1 MLKLCTS
8 YSKKVPAEAEYSSQQ
23 YHCQVEV
30 ELPDGL
36 TQEQIQGRIHETFG
50 MVRDSVEA
58 ELQTARQTAPAIQ
71 PPQMPPPQPQQYAQ
85 PQAQQYAQPQ
95 AQQYAQPQAHQQ
107 YPQSQ
112 YPQQQGYQ
120 QNGYAQ
126 QPQQQRQYQQGA
138 AKGKVKNEGNATPKQ
153 IEYLLKLMKGS
164 SWTVDGLK
172 MNYNISRLED
182 LTSAQCSELI
192 NQLKANAA

>member
-1 MLKLCTS
+1 MLKLNAS
-8 YSKKVPAEAEYSSQQ
+8 YSKKVPAGTEYSSQQ
-23 YHCQVEV
+23 YHCQIEV

-58 ELQTARQTAPAIQ
+58 ELRTAQQAAPAMQ

-85 PQAQQYAQPQ
+85 PQYQQPM
-95 AQQYAQPQAHQQ
+95 P
-107 YPQSQ
+107 
-112 YPQQQGYQ
+112 Q
-120 QNGYAQ
+120 QNGYVQQTAPQ
-126 QPQQQRQYQQGA
+126 NAYMQPQPNAQPRQYQQGA
-138 AKGKVKNEGNATPKQ
+138 SKGKGKNDNNATPKQ

-164 SWTVDGLK
+164 TWTVDGLK
-172 MNYNISRLED
+172 LNFNISRLED

-192 NQLKANAA
+192 NQLKTNAA

>member
-1 MLKLCTS
+1 MLKLNAS
-8 YSKKVPAEAEYSSQQ
+8 YSKKVPAGAEYSSQQ

-36 TQEQIQGRIHETFG
+36 TQEQIQGRIHETFM

-85 PQAQQYAQPQ
+85 PQA
-95 AQQYAQPQAHQQ
+95 HQQ

-126 QPQQQRQYQQGA
+126 QPPQQRQYQQGS
-138 AKGKVKNEGNATPKQ
+138 AKGKGKNEGNATLKQ

-164 SWTVDGLK
+164 TWTVDGLK
-172 MNYNISRLED
+172 LNYNISRLED
-182 LTSAQCSELI
+182 LTSEQCSYLI
-192 NQLKANAA
+192 GQLKNNAA

>member
-1 MLKLCTS
+1 MLKLNAS

-36 TQEQIQGRIHETFG
+36 TQDQIQGRIHETFI

-85 PQAQQYAQPQ
+85 PQA
-95 AQQYAQPQAHQQ
+95 HQQ

-126 QPQQQRQYQQGA
+126 QPPQQRQYQQGA

-182 LTSAQCSELI
+182 LTSEQASYLI

>member
-8 YSKKVPAEAEYSSQQ
+8 YSKKVPADAEYSSQQ

-58 ELQTARQTAPAIQ
+58 ELRTAQQAAPAIQ
-71 PPQMPPPQPQQYAQ
+71 PPQMPPPQPQQY
-85 PQAQQYAQPQ
+85 
-95 AQQYAQPQAHQQ
+95 
-107 YPQSQ
+107 
-112 YPQQQGYQ
+112 PQQQYVQ
-120 QNGYAQ
+120 QNGYTQQSAPQ
-126 QPQQQRQYQQGA
+126 QNAYMQPQPNAQSRQYQQGG
-138 AKGKVKNEGNATPKQ
+138 AKGKGKNEANASPKQ
-153 IEYLLKLMKGS
+153 IDYLLKLMKGS
-164 SWTVDGLK
+164 NWTVDGIK
-172 MNYNISRLED
+172 QSYNISRLED
-182 LTSAQCSELI
+182 LTSEQASYLI

>member
-1 MLKLCTS
+1 MMKLNAS
-8 YSKKVPAEAEYSSQQ
+8 YAKKVPAEENFSSQQ
-23 YHCQVEV
+23 YHCQIEV
-30 ELPDGL
+30 ELDGGLKPD
-36 TQEQIQGRIHETFG
+36 QIQARIHETFCT
-50 MVRDSVEA
+50 VRNAVETEIQA
-58 ELQTARQTAPAIQ
+58 ARQTAPAIQ
-71 PPQMPPPQPQQYAQ
+71 PPQMPPPQP
-85 PQAQQYAQPQ
+85 
-95 AQQYAQPQAHQQ
+95 QQYAQPQAHQQ

-138 AKGKVKNEGNATPKQ
+138 TKGKVKNEGNATPKQ

-172 MNYNISRLED
+172 MNYNISRLEE
-182 LTSAQCSELI
+182 LTSEQASYLI

>member
-1 MLKLCTS
+1 MLKLNAS

-36 TQEQIQGRIHETFG
+36 TQEQIQGRIHETFM

-85 PQAQQYAQPQ
+85 PQT
-95 AQQYAQPQAHQQ
+95 HQQ

-126 QPQQQRQYQQGA
+126 QPPQQRQYQQGA

>member
-1 MLKLCTS
+1 MMKLNAS
-8 YSKKVPAEAEYSSQQ
+8 YAKKVPAEENFSSQQ
-23 YHCQVEV
+23 YHCQIEV
-30 ELPDGL
+30 ELDGGLKPD
-36 TQEQIQGRIHETFG
+36 QIQARIHETFCT
-50 MVRDSVEA
+50 VRNAVETEIQA
-58 ELQTARQTAPAIQ
+58 ARQTAPAIQ
-71 PPQMPPPQPQQYAQ
+71 PPQMPPPQP
-85 PQAQQYAQPQ
+85 
-95 AQQYAQPQAHQQ
+95 QQYAQPQAHQQ

-172 MNYNISRLED
+172 MNYNISRLEE
-182 LTSAQCSELI
+182 LTSEQASYLI